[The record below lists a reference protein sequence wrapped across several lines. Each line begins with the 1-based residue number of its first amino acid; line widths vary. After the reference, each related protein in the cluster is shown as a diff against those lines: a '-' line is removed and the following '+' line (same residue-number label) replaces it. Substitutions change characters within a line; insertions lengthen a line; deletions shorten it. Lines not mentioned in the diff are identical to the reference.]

1 MENSVLKKKLSSIPL
16 IGEKKAKLL
25 LKLGLETVADFL
37 TFLPRAYED
46 RSALLGLSAFVSG
59 DSGCF
64 TAHVLSR
71 DRRMTAGG
79 RMLVKIVVS
88 DGSRRASVVFF
99 NMAWIYDKLIPGEE
113 YIFFG
118 KAEQNSGELSFINPD
133 FEKPD
138 SPARLTRRILP
149 VYPLTAGLSRQA
161 LLSLSESVFAL
172 AGSSLTE
179 TLPGAIRAEYEL
191 VSYDFA
197 IKNIHF
203 PQSFTALTEARR
215 RLMFEELLVTALA
228 VRQTTAVA
236 AASGFDVRSPQ
247 LGEFYAALP
256 FSLTGDQQKAID
268 DCVADLDSG
277 RVVSRLIQGDVGSG
291 KTAVAAAMCFA
302 AAKAG
307 YQAAFMCPTEVLAG
321 QQAETLSRLF
331 APLGI
336 TVTLLTGKMTAAAK
350 RIAAKAIGAGLAQ
363 IVVGTHA
370 LFSENIE
377 FCALALVVTDEQHR
391 FGVRQR
397 AAMLEKSEVP
407 PHMLVMSATPIPRT
421 LALLL
426 YGDLSVSI
434 IHEMPKGRVPI
445 KTYLVDDGYHA
456 RLLGFIR
463 KTAAEGHQTYVIVP
477 SVEDSEAL
485 PGLKSAV
492 SYHKQL
498 QGELPG
504 LSVGLLHGKL
514 KPRDKE
520 REMADFAAGNTQVL
534 VATTV
539 VEVGVDVPNATLMII
554 ENAER
559 FGLSQLHQLR
569 GRVGRGAVQSY
580 CVLVKGSA
588 DDAGELSLLPLTDR
602 QSLAD
607 ERLRAVVQ
615 TTDGFQLAE
624 RDLLLRG
631 AGEFFGERQSG
642 FGGGGM
648 LAKIGATDATI
659 VDAALSC
666 ATALSAAPNALAGRE
681 YSRLREKIG
690 LLLATAENTFN

>member
-1 MENSVLKKKLSSIPL
+1 MKNSALQQKLSDIPL

-25 LKLGLETVADFL
+25 QKLGLETVAVFF

-46 RSALLGLSAFVSG
+46 RSAVLPLTAFAHG

-64 TAHVLSR
+64 CAHVMSR

-79 RMLVKIVVS
+79 RMLVKIAVS
-88 DGSRRASVVFF
+88 DGGRRASVVFF
-99 NMAWIYDKLIPGEE
+99 NMAWIYDKLIPGTE

-118 KAEQNSGELSFINPD
+118 RAEQSSSELTFINPD
-133 FEKPD
+133 FEQPD

-149 VYPLTAGLSRQA
+149 VYPLTAGLSRQSV
-161 LLSLSESVFAL
+161 LSLSENIFAL
-172 AGSSLTE
+172 AGNCLEE
-179 TLPGAIRAEYEL
+179 TLPGSIRAEFGL
-191 VSYDFA
+191 VSYSDA
-197 IKNIHF
+197 ISNIHF
-203 PQSFTALTEARR
+203 PESFTALTEARR

-228 VRQTTAVA
+228 VRQTKA
-236 AASGFDVRSPQ
+236 AAADSGFAIREPK
-247 LGEFYAALP
+247 LEELYAALP

-268 DCVADLDSG
+268 DCLSDLAAG
-277 RVVSRLIQGDVGSG
+277 RVMSRLIQGDVGSG
-291 KTAVAAAMCFA
+291 KTAVAAAMCYA
-302 AAKAG
+302 VAKAG
-307 YQAAFMCPTEVLAG
+307 CQAAFMCPTEVLAL
-321 QQAETLSRLF
+321 QQAETLARLF

-350 RIAAKAIGAGLAQ
+350 KAAAKAIGSGLAQ

-370 LFSENIE
+370 LFSESVA
-377 FCALALVVTDEQHR
+377 FSSLALVVTDEQHR

-397 AAMLEKSEVP
+397 AAMLEKAETP

-426 YGDLSVSI
+426 YGDLSVSVI
-434 IHEMPKGRVPI
+434 REMPKGRVPI
-445 KTYLVDDGYHA
+445 KTYLVNDDYHP
-456 RLLGFIR
+456 RLLRFIE
-463 KTAAEGHQTYVIVP
+463 KTAAGGGQTYVIVP
-477 SVEDSEAL
+477 SVEESEAL
-485 PGLKSAV
+485 PELKSAV

-498 QGELPG
+498 QEELPG
-504 LSVGLLHGKL
+504 LTVGLLHGKL
-514 KPRDKE
+514 KPKDKE
-520 REMADFAAGNTQVL
+520 REMEDFASGKTQVL

-569 GRVGRGAVQSY
+569 GRVGRGASQSY
-580 CVLVKGSA
+580 CVLVRGST
-588 DDAGELSLLPLTDR
+588 DTGEPSLLSGADR
-602 QSLAD
+602 QSVAD

-615 TTDGFQLAE
+615 TTDGFELAE
-624 RDLLLRG
+624 KDLLLRG

-642 FGGGGM
+642 FGGGGI
-648 LAKIGATDATI
+648 LAKIGATDAAI

-666 ATALSAAPNALAGRE
+666 ATALAASPELQSGRE
-681 YSRLREKIG
+681 YSRLREKVG
-690 LLLATAENTFN
+690 LLLEAAENTFN